1 VRGVGAI
8 VAGALLVGCAWATLP
23 RETTRGE
30 AGAAVPEATPAERLL
45 LIRGASVMTGAG
57 PTLPRGDVLVRG
69 GRIEAVA
76 ASVAAP
82 PGAEVI
88 DATGRWITPGLI
100 DPHSHLGVYPVP
112 FVAAHAD
119 GNELSGPLQAAL
131 KAGDA
136 FWPGDP
142 AIRAAV
148 AGGVTTVL
156 VLPGSANLIGGRGAT
171 LRLRPGLATRD
182 LALPDAPPAIK
193 LACGENPKRLYGIER
208 KVAPTTRMAEVALL
222 RRELDRARAWNAK
235 TPDPKAEREADKE
248 ALASVLRGETLI
260 QNHCYRADEMLLR
273 LEVFGEFGTRP
284 RAFHHAVEAY
294 KIRDVLA
301 REGVGAVVWADWWGI
316 KFELLD
322 ATPLNAALL
331 EQAGVRVALHSDSPY
346 DGQRLNQEA
355 AKAMAAGL
363 RAGIAI
369 TREQA
374 LRWITANP
382 AWVLGIDER
391 TGTLE
396 PGKDADL
403 VLWSADPFSV
413 YAKADRVWSEGR
425 LVYDRADARVWP
437 VSDYELGRGGAQ

>member
-1 VRGVGAI
+1 MLRA
-8 VAGALLVGCAWATLP
+8 
-23 RETTRGE
+23 
-30 AGAAVPEATPAERLL
+30 
-45 LIRGASVMTGAG
+45 ASVMTGAG
-57 PTLPRGDVLVRG
+57 PALPRADVLVRG

-76 ASVAAP
+76 ASLDAP

-88 DATGRWITPGLI
+88 DAAGRWVTPGI
-100 DPHSHLGVYPVP
+100 VDPHSHLGVYAVP
-112 FVAAHAD
+112 YVGAHAD
-119 GNELSGPLQAAL
+119 GNEMSGPLQAAL
-131 KAGDA
+131 RAGDA

-148 AGGVTTVL
+148 AGGVTTAL

-171 LRLRPGLATRD
+171 LRLRPGLAARD
-182 LALPDAPPAIK
+182 LAFPDAPPALK

-208 KVAPTTRMAEVALL
+208 KTAPTTRMAEVAML
-222 RRELDRARAWNAK
+222 RRELERARVWNAK
-235 TPDPKAEREADKE
+235 APDPKAEREYDKE
-248 ALASVLRGETLI
+248 ALASVLRGETLV

-273 LEVFGEFGTRP
+273 LDVFAEFGAKP

-294 KIRDVLA
+294 KIREALA
-301 REGVGAVVWADWWGI
+301 REGVGAVVWADWWGV
-316 KFELLD
+316 KLELLD

-346 DGQRLNQEA
+346 DDQRLNQEA

-363 RAGIAI
+363 RAGIPV

-382 AWVLGIDER
+382 AWVLGVEAR

-413 YAKADRVWSEGR
+413 YARADRVWSEGR
-425 LVYDRADARVWP
+425 LIYDRADPSVWP
-437 VSDYELGRGGAQ
+437 VSDYELGRGGAP